1 MGETVTSD
9 RLSVVAQAEQEAYE
23 LFKTNYALRVP
34 PPVTPKAL
42 DITSVGFMFWLYL
55 LQSVAAII
63 LGASR
68 TASMFYLAAAA
79 SGSVLLAQLE
89 AGAAVFAI
97 EGGIVVYAAA
107 RAINEK
113 KTSGR
118 TLVVALVFMAMIS
131 AIAGLGQSI
140 SLVENMDHSVLLYFQ
155 YLLAIILG
163 LGSSV
168 VVYVSGD
175 VLGGQIAVVL
185 SAYQE
190 NLRAFKGEYAKYI
203 SSMNA
208 AWAKSDERKISRGEL
223 RIIRGPQDE
232 SPNKQSRL
240 SQLGQPV
247 GRDVG
252 QPVGRDMGRF
262 YQAEAKHG
270 RDVSLGPK
278 RATRNKAEICTHL
291 DTEYQVSGRV
301 PTVAE
306 TVRATGLPKSTVSRV
321 RLDWL
326 NNNGISQG

>member
-1 MGETVTSD
+1 MGETITSD

-23 LFKTNYALRVP
+23 LFRTNYELRVP

-68 TASMFYLAAAA
+68 TASMFYLAAAE
-79 SGSVLLAQLE
+79 SGSVALARLE

-97 EGGIVVYAAA
+97 EGGIVVFAAA

-118 TLVVALVFMAMIS
+118 TLVIALIFMAMIS

-140 SLVENMDHSVLLYFQ
+140 SLVENIDHSVLLYFQ
-155 YLLAIILG
+155 YLLAVILG

-185 SAYQE
+185 STYQE
-190 NLRAFKGEYAKYI
+190 NVRAFKAEKAKYI

-208 AWAKSDERKISRGEL
+208 VWAKSDERKISRGEL
-223 RIIRGPQDE
+223 RIIHGPQGGD
-232 SPNKQSRL
+232 SDKPSRL
-240 SQLGQPV
+240 SQL
-247 GRDVG
+247 G

-262 YQAEAKHG
+262 YQAETGRG
-270 RDVSLGPK
+270 RDVSSGTK
-278 RATRNKAEICTHL
+278 KVTRSKTEICTHL
-291 DTEYQVSGRV
+291 DNEYKVSGKV
-301 PTVAE
+301 PTVAD

-321 RLDWL
+321 RIDWL
-326 NNNGISQG
+326 AENGIAQG